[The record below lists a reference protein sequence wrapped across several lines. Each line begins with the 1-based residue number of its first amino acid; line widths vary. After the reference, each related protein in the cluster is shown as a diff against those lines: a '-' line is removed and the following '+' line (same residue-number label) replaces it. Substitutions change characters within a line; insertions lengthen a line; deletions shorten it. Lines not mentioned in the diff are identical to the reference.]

1 MRYNVLKDKNVSVA
15 STVVIMEELV
25 AAIADLKNLNQS
37 SKGKCE
43 SYSPGVRTV
52 CELGEITKSWKTGV
66 IPIVQRG
73 EFHID
78 LWFNKKSPQETAI
91 VLYDHHSG
99 MPGAFPLSYSIPGN
113 IEVDA
118 IALLGPKRGRK
129 MAPLLLP
136 ASDPFLLAANM

>member
-1 MRYNVLKDKNVSVA
+1 MRYNVLKDKNVSVE
-15 STVVIMEELV
+15 STVVIMGEIV
-25 AAIADLKNLNQS
+25 AALADLKNLSQS
-37 SKGKCE
+37 SKKKDE

-52 CELGEITKSWKTGV
+52 AELGEITKSWKPGV

-73 EFHID
+73 EYHID
-78 LWFNKKSPQETAI
+78 LWYNKKLPQETAI

-99 MPGAFPLSYSIPGN
+99 IPGEFPLSYSIPGN

-118 IALLGPKRGRK
+118 CALLGPKRGRK
-129 MAPLLLP
+129 MAPLLSP